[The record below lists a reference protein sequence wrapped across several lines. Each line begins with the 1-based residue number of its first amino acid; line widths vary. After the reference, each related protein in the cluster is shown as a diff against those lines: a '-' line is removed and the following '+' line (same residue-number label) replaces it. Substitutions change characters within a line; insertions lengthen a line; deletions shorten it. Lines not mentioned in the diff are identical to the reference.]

1 MSSSDDG
8 TVGPAERLHPV
19 GPSDAIAVADI
30 IDPTAAGD
38 PPRRP
43 SRLGRVP
50 GSGLWAAL
58 ALPGTIWLVLL
69 FVVPA
74 YAILAVAFGGI
85 DPILRT
91 TTPAWNP
98 LDWDFA
104 AMRHTLDRVFG
115 GDLGIVFVRTGLFA
129 GMSLVLCFVIGYP
142 IAYYVARKASRSRG
156 ILLLLLV
163 LPFWISYLMR
173 MLAWV
178 NLLQTDGYVNK
189 VLGWLQLGDDRNWLD
204 GDWPTVVM
212 GLTYGYIPFFI
223 LPLYAALERLDG
235 RLIEAS
241 RDLGAG
247 RVSTFLRVTLPL
259 SVPGLL
265 AASVIIVLPMC
276 GDYYTNTYLTGGS
289 PRTEMVG
296 NQIEFFLRGSSQPQT
311 GASLVIILMVFLM
324 LAMAYYLYTI
334 AKSQRE
340 GAIG

>member
-1 MSSSDDG
+1 M
-8 TVGPAERLHPV
+8 
-19 GPSDAIAVADI
+19 
-30 IDPTAAGD
+30 
-38 PPRRP
+38 
-43 SRLGRVP
+43 
-50 GSGLWAAL
+50 AL
-58 ALPGTIWLVLL
+58 FLL
-69 FVVPA
+69 PA

-91 TTPAWNP
+91 ADPEWNP
-98 LDWDFA
+98 LAWDFA
-104 AMRHTLDRVFG
+104 AMRRTLERVFG
-115 GDLGIVFVRTGLFA
+115 GDLGHVFVRTGLFA
-129 GMSLVLCFVIGYP
+129 LAALIGCFIIGYP
-142 IAYYVARKASRSRG
+142 VAYYVARKAKRSQG
-156 ILLLLLV
+156 LLLVLLV

-178 NLLQTDGYVNK
+178 NLLQTDGYVNR
-189 VLGWLQLGDDRNWLD
+189 VLGWLHLGGDRNWLD

-212 GLTYGYIPFFI
+212 GLIYGYIPFFI

-241 RDLGAG
+241 RDLGASSI
-247 RVSTFLRVTLPL
+247 STFLRVTLPL

-311 GASLVIILMVFLM
+311 GAALVIILMVFLM
-324 LAMAYYLYTI
+324 VAMAYYLYTI

-340 GAIG
+340 GAGT

>member
-1 MSSSDDG
+1 MSEDG
-8 TVGPAERLHPV
+8 TIGPAEPLRPAE
-19 GPSDAIAVADI
+19 PSDAVAVADI
-30 IDPTAAGD
+30 LDPQPASD
-38 PPRRP
+38 SKRKP

-58 ALPGTIWLVLL
+58 ALPGTVWLVAL
-69 FVVPA
+69 FVIPA

-91 TTPAWNP
+91 TAPAWNP

-115 GDLGIVFVRTGLFA
+115 GDLGRVFARTGLFA
-129 GMSLVLCFVIGYP
+129 LASLLLCFVIGYP
-142 IAYYVARKASRSRG
+142 VAYYVARKAGPSRG
-156 ILLLLLV
+156 LLLLLLV

-178 NLLQTDGYVNK
+178 NLLQTDGYVNQ
-189 VLGWLQLGDDRNWLD
+189 VLGWLQLGSGDRNWLD

-235 RLIEAS
+235 RLIEAA
-241 RDLGAG
+241 RDLGAS

-311 GASLVIILMVFLM
+311 GASLVIVLMVFLM

-334 AKSQRE
+334 ARSQRQ